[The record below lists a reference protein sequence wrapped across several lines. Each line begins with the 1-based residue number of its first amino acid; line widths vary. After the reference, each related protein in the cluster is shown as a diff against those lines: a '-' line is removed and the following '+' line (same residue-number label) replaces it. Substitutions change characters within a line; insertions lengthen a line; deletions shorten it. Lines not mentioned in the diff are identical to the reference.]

1 MKFEARIQTVSAVE
15 FRRLL
20 DAKRIRPASL
30 EDVYGTHHKRP
41 LYRHPVTNQY
51 YVEVK

>member
-1 MKFEARIQTVSAVE
+1 MSRVKTVSALE

-20 DAKRIRPASL
+20 AAKRIRPASL
-30 EDVYGTHHKRP
+30 EDVYGTHHKRS